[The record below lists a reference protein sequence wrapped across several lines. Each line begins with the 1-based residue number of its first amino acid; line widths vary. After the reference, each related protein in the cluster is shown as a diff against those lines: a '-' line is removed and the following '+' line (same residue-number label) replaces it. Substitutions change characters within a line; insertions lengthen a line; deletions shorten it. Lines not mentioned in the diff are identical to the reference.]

1 MHNFCKTNHLNT
13 FDGTGNSD
21 INRWSGKVAGVF
33 TFRRQQILFSIN
45 QEMYMPLRSCGLY

>member
-33 TFRRQQILFSIN
+33 TFCRQQILFSIN